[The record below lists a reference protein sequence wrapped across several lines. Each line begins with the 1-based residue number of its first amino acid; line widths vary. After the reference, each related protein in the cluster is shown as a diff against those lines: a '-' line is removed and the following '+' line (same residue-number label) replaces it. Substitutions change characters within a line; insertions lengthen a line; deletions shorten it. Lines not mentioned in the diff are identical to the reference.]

1 MPLHT
6 NLLASFGVHFS
17 RHRADIAIP
26 GSPERCLFRRVIE
39 DADGQLFV
47 LEQLS
52 PGQSPR
58 REAIARLLSD
68 LSEHGLSG
76 LAPYLRVPATGA
88 FVLQDWG
95 RHWQLSPF
103 ILGVELPRPGYL
115 GDAPL
120 GDSLGAWLMAFRR
133 AADSFSLTSGPPT
146 GLREL
151 SLPDYI
157 ADLLAQ
163 LSHVRP
169 DVHARASL
177 SLPAL
182 GGFLEACHELPRVLS
197 HGDIHPLNVIWE
209 AHGLRAVIDWE
220 FAGMLP
226 AVYDLANCLGCLAI
240 EGDGG
245 LDTPFARALLS
256 RVRDEGFLPIDQ
268 VRWLPPAILAT
279 RFGWLSEWL
288 RRGDEEMI
296 CMELDYMTY
305 WAELLEAVGAPRV
318 TLDSI

>member
-6 NLLASFGVHFS
+6 ELLTSFGVHFS
-17 RHRADIAIP
+17 RHRQDIAIP
-26 GSPERCLFRRVIE
+26 GSPERCLFRRVVE
-39 DADGQLFV
+39 DADGNLFV

-52 PGQSPR
+52 PGQPPR

-103 ILGVELPRPGYL
+103 VPGIELPRPGYL
-115 GDAPL
+115 DDASL
-120 GDSLGAWLMAFRR
+120 GDSLGAWLGAFRR
-133 AADSFSLTSGPPT
+133 GADAVTPPSGRMA

-169 DVHARASL
+169 DVHARAIL
-177 SLPAL
+177 PLPAL
-182 GGFLEACHELPRVLS
+182 AGFLEACPDMPRVLS
-197 HGDIHPLNVIWE
+197 HGDIHPLNVIWG
-209 AHGLRAVIDWE
+209 ARGLRAVIDWE

-226 AVYDLANCLGCLAI
+226 AVYDLANCLGCLSI

-256 RVRDEGFLPIDQ
+256 RVRDEGLLPADQ
-268 VRWLPPAILAT
+268 ARWLSPAILAT

-288 RRGDEEMI
+288 RRGDEEMVSL
-296 CMELDYMTY
+296 ELDFMEHL
-305 WAELLEAVGAPRV
+305 ADQPDCHLIPGA
-318 TLDSI
+318 

>member
-1 MPLHT
+1 MSLHT
-6 NLLASFGVHFS
+6 NLLAAFGVQFS
-17 RHRADIAIP
+17 RHRPDIAIP

-39 DADGQLFV
+39 DADGNLFV

-52 PGQSPR
+52 PGQAPR

-95 RHWQLSPF
+95 RHWELSPF
-103 ILGVELPRPGYL
+103 IPGTPLPRPDYL
-115 GDAPL
+115 NDPCL

-133 AADSFSLTSGPPT
+133 AADTLTHSEGHLA

-157 ADLLAQ
+157 TSLLAR
-163 LSHVRP
+163 LSHLRP
-169 DVHARASL
+169 DVHARAAR

-182 GGFLEACHELPRVLS
+182 AGFLEACPELPRVLS
-197 HGDIHPLNVIWE
+197 HGDIHPLNVIWNE
-209 AHGLRAVIDWE
+209 RSLRAVIDWE

-245 LDTPFARALLS
+245 LDTPFARALLT
-256 RVRDEGFLPIDQ
+256 RVQGEGLLPADQ
-268 VRWLPPAILAT
+268 ARWLSPAILAT

-296 CMELDYMTY
+296 CMELDFMD
-305 WAELLEAVGAPRV
+305 ALGRGGACFPA
-318 TLDSI
+318 

>member
-6 NLLASFGVHFS
+6 DLLTSFGVQFS

-39 DADGQLFV
+39 DAEGNLFV

-52 PGQSPR
+52 PGQPPR

-68 LSEHGLSG
+68 LSERNLSG

-103 ILGVELPRPGYL
+103 VPGIELPRPGYL
-115 GDAPL
+115 ENASL
-120 GDSLGAWLMAFRR
+120 GASLGAWLGDFRR
-133 AADSFSLTSGPPT
+133 AADAITPT
-146 GLREL
+146 TGRMAGLREL

-157 ADLLAQ
+157 SSLLAR

-169 DVHARASL
+169 EVHARACL
-177 SLPAL
+177 PLPAL
-182 GGFLEACHELPRVLS
+182 AGFLEACPELPRVLS

-256 RVRDEGFLPIDQ
+256 RVRDETLLPADQ
-268 VRWLPPAILAT
+268 ARWLPSAILAT
-279 RFGWLSEWL
+279 RYGWLSEWL

-296 CMELDYMTY
+296 CLELDFMD
-305 WAELLEAVGAPRV
+305 ALGRGGACFPA
-318 TLDSI
+318 

>member
-17 RHRADIAIP
+17 RHRPDIAIP
-26 GSPERCLFRRVIE
+26 GSPERCLVRRVIE
-39 DADGQLFV
+39 DADGHLFV

-58 REAIARLLSD
+58 REAIARLLSA
-68 LSEHGLSG
+68 LSGCGLSG

-95 RHWQLSPF
+95 RNWQLSPY
-103 ILGVELPRPGYL
+103 IPGIKLPRPGYL
-115 GDAPL
+115 QDASL
-120 GDSLGAWLMAFRR
+120 GDSLGAWLGDFRR
-133 AADSFSLTSGPPT
+133 TADSVTPQSGRLA

-157 ADLLAQ
+157 ADLLSR

-169 DVHARASL
+169 DVHALATS
-177 SLPAL
+177 SFPAL
-182 GGFLEACHELPRVLS
+182 AGFLEACPELPRVLS
-197 HGDIHPLNVIWE
+197 HGDVHPLNVIWGE
-209 AHGLRAVIDWE
+209 NGLRAVIDWE

-245 LDTPFARALLS
+245 LDTPFACALLS
-256 RVRDEGFLPIDQ
+256 RVRDEGLIPGDQ
-268 VRWLPPAILAT
+268 ARWLTPAILAT

-296 CMELDYMTY
+296 SLELDFM
-305 WAELLEAVGAPRV
+305 EHLAVQPDGILIPGA
-318 TLDSI
+318 

>member
-6 NLLASFGVHFS
+6 DLLASFGVQFS
-17 RHRADIAIP
+17 RHRPDIAIP

-39 DADGQLFV
+39 DDDGNLFV

-52 PGQSPR
+52 PGQAPR

-68 LSEHGLSG
+68 LSERKISG
-76 LAPYLRVPATGA
+76 LAPYLGVPETGA

-95 RHWQLSPF
+95 RHWQLSPY
-103 ILGVELPRPGYL
+103 IPGTPLPRPGYL
-115 GDAPL
+115 EDASL
-120 GDSLGAWLMAFRR
+120 GDSLGAWLAAFRR
-133 AADSFSLTSGPPT
+133 AADSLTPPP
-146 GLREL
+146 GVLADLREL

-157 ADLLAQ
+157 SGLLAR
-163 LSHVRP
+163 LSHIRP
-169 DVHARASL
+169 DVHARAST

-182 GGFLEACHELPRVLS
+182 AGFLEAWPELPRVLS
-197 HGDIHPLNVIWE
+197 HGDVHPLNVIWGE
-209 AHGLRAVIDWE
+209 HGLRAVIDWE

-226 AVYDLANCLGCLAI
+226 SVYDLANCLGCLAI

-256 RVRDEGFLPIDQ
+256 RFRDESIIPADDA
-268 VRWLPPAILAT
+268 RWLSPAILAT

-288 RRGDEEMI
+288 RRDDEEMI
-296 CMELDYMTY
+296 SLELDFMDHLASSLT
-305 WAELLEAVGAPRV
+305 A
-318 TLDSI
+318 S

>member
-6 NLLASFGVHFS
+6 NLLAAFGVRFS
-17 RHRADIAIP
+17 RHRLDIAIP

-39 DADGQLFV
+39 DTDGNLFV

-52 PGQSPR
+52 PGQPPS
-58 REAIARLLSD
+58 REAIARVLSD
-68 LSEHGLSG
+68 LSERGLPG
-76 LAPYLRVPATGA
+76 LAPYLRVPATGS

-103 ILGVELPRPGYL
+103 VPGIELSRPGYL
-115 GDAPL
+115 DDASL
-120 GDSLGAWLMAFRR
+120 GDFLGAWLGDFRR
-133 AADSFSLTSGPPT
+133 AADSVTLTSGPPT

-157 ADLLAQ
+157 SSLLAR
-163 LSHVRP
+163 LSQVRP
-169 DVHARASL
+169 EVHARASL
-177 SLPAL
+177 PLPAL
-182 GGFLEACHELPRVLS
+182 AGFLEACPELPRVLS
-197 HGDIHPLNVIWE
+197 HGDIHPLNVIWD
-209 AHGLRAVIDWE
+209 ARGLRAVIDWE

-256 RVRDEGFLPIDQ
+256 RVRDEGFLPTDQ
-268 VRWLPPAILAT
+268 ARWLAPAILAT
-279 RFGWLSEWL
+279 RYGWLSEWL
-288 RRGDEEMI
+288 RRGDEEMVAL
-296 CMELDYMTY
+296 ELDFMEHLAA
-305 WAELLEAVGAPRV
+305 WPDGILIPGA
-318 TLDSI
+318 

>member
-6 NLLASFGVHFS
+6 NLLAGFGVQFS
-17 RHRADIAIP
+17 RHRPDIAIP
-26 GSPERCLFRRVIE
+26 GSPERCLFRRVVE
-39 DADGQLFV
+39 DADGNLFV

-52 PGQSPR
+52 PGQPPR

-76 LAPYLRVPATGA
+76 LAPYLRVPATGS

-103 ILGVELPRPGYL
+103 IPGIPLPRPGYL
-115 GDAPL
+115 GDASL
-120 GDSLGAWLMAFRR
+120 GDSLGAWFGAFRR
-133 AADSFSLTSGPPT
+133 AADAITPPT
-146 GLREL
+146 GRMAGLREL

-163 LSHVRP
+163 LSQVRP
-169 DVHARASL
+169 DVHARVSL
-177 SLPAL
+177 TLKAL
-182 GGFLEACHELPRVLS
+182 AGFLEACPELPRVLS
-197 HGDIHPLNVIWE
+197 HGDIHPLNVIWGE
-209 AHGLRAVIDWE
+209 HTVRAVIDWE

-256 RVRDEGFLPIDQ
+256 RVRDEGLLPADDA
-268 VRWLPPAILAT
+268 RWLPPAILAT

-296 CMELDYMTY
+296 GLELDCMIY
-305 WAELLEAVGAPRV
+305 WAESLEAAGAP
-318 TLDSI
+318 

>member
-1 MPLHT
+1 MPLHS
-6 NLLASFGVHFS
+6 NLLASFGVQFS
-17 RHRADIAIP
+17 RHRLDIAIP

-39 DADGQLFV
+39 DADGNLFV

-58 REAIARLLSD
+58 REAIARLLSA
-68 LSEHGLSG
+68 LSGCGLSG
-76 LAPYLRVPATGA
+76 LAPYVRVPATGS

-103 ILGVELPRPGYL
+103 IPGTPLPRPGYL
-115 GDAPL
+115 DDASLGESLGTWL
-120 GDSLGAWLMAFRR
+120 GDFRR
-133 AADSFSLTSGPPT
+133 AADVISPPSGRMA

-157 ADLLAQ
+157 SSFLAQ
-163 LSHVRP
+163 LSQVRP
-169 DVHARASL
+169 DVHACASL
-177 SLPAL
+177 TLPAL
-182 GGFLEACHELPRVLS
+182 AGFLEASPELPRVLS
-197 HGDIHPLNVIWE
+197 HGDVHPLNVIWG
-209 AHGLRAVIDWE
+209 ARGLRAVIDWE

-256 RVRDEGFLPIDQ
+256 RVRGEGILPTDHA
-268 VRWLPPAILAT
+268 RWLTPAILAT

-296 CMELDYMTY
+296 ETELEFMSFLTDFPH
-305 WAELLEAVGAPRV
+305 LSPPR
-318 TLDSI
+318 